1 MRSYAL
7 AIAASM
13 LLSAIYVF
21 QNVGEVTVRF
31 FVFEHVF
38 PQGVW
43 EVLLFSVGAVIMW
56 IFSIFASLEL
66 RAKYR
71 SQIKDRDKKITS
83 LEEEKTSLLAAIG
96 RVGSQAE
103 YAITGKPYVGL
114 AEEPM
119 PSSAKESADS
129 DETERMSG

>member
-13 LLSAIYVF
+13 LLAAIYVF

-31 FVFEHVF
+31 FMFEHVF

-56 IFSIFASLEL
+56 VFSLFASLEL

-71 SQIKDRDKKITS
+71 SQIKDRDKKITA
-83 LEEEKTSLLAAIG
+83 LEEEKSSLLSAIG
-96 RVGSQAE
+96 RVGSQPD
-103 YAITGKPYVGL
+103 YAIAGKPYVGL
-114 AEEPM
+114 ADEPI
-119 PSSAKESADS
+119 STAASESTAAG
-129 DETERMSG
+129 ETERMSG

>member
-13 LLSAIYVF
+13 LLAAIYVF

-56 IFSIFASLEL
+56 TFSLFASLEL

-71 SQIKDRDKKITS
+71 SQIKDRDKKIAA
-83 LEEEKTSLLAAIG
+83 LEEEKSSLLSAIG
-96 RVGSQAE
+96 RVGSQSE
-103 YAITGKPYVGL
+103 YAIVGKPYVGL
-114 AEEPM
+114 ADEPM
-119 PSSAKESADS
+119 PSASESSGAG
-129 DETERMSG
+129 ETERMSG